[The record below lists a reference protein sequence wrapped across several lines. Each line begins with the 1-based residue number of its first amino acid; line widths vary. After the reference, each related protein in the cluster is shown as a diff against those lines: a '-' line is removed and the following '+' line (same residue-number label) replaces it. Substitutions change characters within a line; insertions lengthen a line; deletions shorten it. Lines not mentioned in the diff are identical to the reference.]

1 MSEKFKATNN
11 IEFIRNQVHYRAK
24 FLTEA
29 YPENNGLG
37 PKVMKDT
44 NFYERLHYG
53 VIDNQNNSVIPD
65 EQFMVNTKSGRVFDF
80 VADSYSLMRLNYT
93 TALRKGLVSNEGSL
107 IGNLDMATSYTNPK
121 IKYGRYLD
129 GIFQFYNET
138 HIPIN
143 VGITSIASY
152 EDYVKNF
159 FKFFFSEGKNLPLTM
174 TKWLTSPRSSILD
187 TGLAFSYA
195 DLDYD
200 NDQLKYDRLIS
211 HPCFG
216 YIQNLSM
223 NMSFSIVHNNPNIL
237 LYDMNSP
244 AGSSIR
250 QSYGLFNLSGIFDNR
265 FIKTYTIDNEL
276 LYNNININ
284 YNKYVLK
291 NPQTK
296 IISVQNCNTVSDYIR
311 LQAIPLNKRPY
322 TDTQELWYYIQ
333 IRQKEEGDVFH
344 SQKLNYIYKKAKYF
358 LKKVDKP
365 SAMSY
370 INSMFRDQVWNKDYG
385 FHDALAKIKGQTQ
398 TEAQRQQTGGGP
410 TSGGSSY

>member
-1 MSEKFKATNN
+1 MSRFFTDNNFNN
-11 IEFIRNQVHYRAK
+11 IPARVYFRSK

-29 YPENNGLG
+29 YPENDGLG

-44 NFYERLHYG
+44 HFYERLHYG
-53 VIDNQNNSVIPD
+53 VIDDKNNSVVPN
-65 EQFMVNTKSGRVFDF
+65 ERFMVYTKDGRVFDF
-80 VADSYSLMRLNYT
+80 VADSYSLMKLNYA

-107 IGNLDMATSYTNPK
+107 IGNLDMLTSYVNPK
-121 IKYGRYLD
+121 IRYGRYLE

-143 VGITSIASY
+143 LGITSIASY

-159 FKFFFSEGKNLPLTM
+159 FKLFLSEGKNIPLTM
-174 TKWLTSPRSSILD
+174 TRWNTSPNSSILD
-187 TGLAFSYA
+187 SGLAFTYA
-195 DLDYD
+195 DVEYD
-200 NDQLKYDRLIS
+200 NDQLKYDRIIN

-223 NMSFSIVHNNPNIL
+223 NMSFSIVHNNPNII
-237 LYDMNSP
+237 LYDMSSP

-250 QSYGLFNLSGIFDNR
+250 QSYGLYNLSDIFNNR
-265 FIKTYTIDNEL
+265 FIKTYTLDNSL

-296 IISVQNCNTVSDYIR
+296 VVSVKNCKTVSEYIR
-311 LQAIPLNKRPY
+311 LQTVPLNKRPY

-333 IRQKEEGDVFH
+333 IRQKEEGDIFS
-344 SQKLNYIYKKAKYF
+344 SQKLDDIYKKSKYF

-370 INSMFRDQVWNKDYG
+370 INSMFRDQVWNKNYG
-385 FHDALAKIKGQTQ
+385 YHDALARLKGQTQ

-410 TSGGSSY
+410 SSGGSSY